1 MATEKYKIAVIE
13 DDLAIVQM
21 YRMKFEAEGFDVAYA
36 GDGEQGLE
44 VVRDFQ
50 PDIVLLDLM
59 MPVMGGA
66 EMLEKMR
73 AEPWGK
79 DVKVIVLTNMG
90 ETEAPAS
97 LKTLNVHSFIVKADL
112 TPKQVAEKVKLA
124 LAA

>member
-1 MATEKYKIAVIE
+1 MAKTKIALIE

-44 VVRDFQ
+44 MVREFK

-59 MPVMGGA
+59 MPVMDGA
-66 EMLEKMR
+66 EMLAKMR
-73 AEPWGK
+73 AESWGK
-79 DVKVIVLTNMG
+79 DVKVIILTNMG
-90 ETEAPAS
+90 EAEAPKAIRE
-97 LKTLNVHSFIVKADL
+97 LGVDSFIVKADL
-112 TPKQVAEKVKLA
+112 TPKQVAERVSRA